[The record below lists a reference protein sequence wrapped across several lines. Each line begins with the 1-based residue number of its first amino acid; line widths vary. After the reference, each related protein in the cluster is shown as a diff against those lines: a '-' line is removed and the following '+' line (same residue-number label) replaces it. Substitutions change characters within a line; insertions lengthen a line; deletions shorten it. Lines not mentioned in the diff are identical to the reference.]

1 VPENGPRNAFVYL
14 LNFLTLYLS
23 ALGASMLIWGLADHW
38 FRDPLDEFVSNGPIR
53 SGIAMLVVAF
63 PLFLYLNVYLRRSL
77 ETGELAERTLLKR
90 VLTYLTLF
98 LIAITAIIDLITVIY
113 LFLGGELTARSL
125 VRGAGI
131 LLIAGFV
138 FLYYVNDLREPKN
151 PKPAPPVPVEPAPPV
166 PVEPAPPVPVEPA
179 PPVPVEPAPPV
190 PLEPAAP
197 PEPEGKQV

>member
-1 VPENGPRNAFVYL
+1 VPDNGPRNAFVYL
-14 LNFLTLYLS
+14 LTFLTLYLS
-23 ALGASMLIWGLADHW
+23 ALGASMLTWGLADHW

-63 PLFLYLNVYLRRSL
+63 PLFLYLNVHVRRSL
-77 ETGELAERTLLKR
+77 ETGELAQRTLLKR

-138 FLYYVNDLREPKN
+138 FLYYLNDLREPKSS
-151 PKPAPPVPVEPAPPV
+151 EPAGPGPV
-166 PVEPAPPVPVEPA
+166 AAAPAEEVA
-179 PPVPVEPAPPV
+179 PD
-190 PLEPAAP
+190 EPAAP
-197 PEPEGKQV
+197 AEEVAPAEPDGKQG